1 MIVSSTEFKTNLGKY
16 LNLVATEDIV
26 ILKSGKPVAKMIPC
40 DDWSRADVLR
50 EGIPDYNY
58 DGQFMSYEAF
68 TKMNE
73 KSEARYEYIDGQ
85 VYYLASPNFTHQ
97 SILGRLY
104 VLMHTFFKG
113 KSCLPFLSPFD
124 VTLKRSMTLFSVVQ
138 PDLLVICDLD
148 NRNEKDRYI
157 GTPALVVEIL
167 SPSTS
172 KKDLAKKLDL
182 YMSTGVEEYW
192 IINPEE
198 KLVLIYSFLSKE
210 VTSFKTFTQGMPL
223 SSIKFSELVFDT
235 DDLFND

>member
-1 MIVSSTEFKTNLGKY
+1 MIVHSTDLKTNLGKY

-40 DDWSRADVLR
+40 DDWNRADVLR

-68 TKMNE
+68 MEMNE

-97 SILGRLY
+97 RILGNLHI
-104 VLMHTFFKG
+104 LLHTFFKG
-113 KSCLPFLSPFD
+113 KPCQPYLSPFD
-124 VTLKRSMTLFSVVQ
+124 VILKRSITLFNVVQ
-138 PDLLVICDLD
+138 PDLLVICDQD
-148 NRNEKDRYI
+148 NRNEKDRYL
-157 GTPALVVEIL
+157 GTPALVVEII

-172 KKDLAKKLDL
+172 KKDLIKKLDL

-192 IINPEE
+192 LINPEE
-198 KLVLIYSFLSKE
+198 KFVIIYTFLSKE
-210 VTSFKTFTQGMPL
+210 ITSIKTFIHGMTV
-223 SSIKFSELVFDT
+223 SSVKFTELNFEINQLFD
-235 DDLFND
+235 